1 MSAAAVLNA
10 ERIKLSTTRSPLW
23 SAVAV
28 AVLSLGLAAM
38 QASTVYGPGPLEPQK
53 AAMGV
58 AVFGVPVLMILSAL
72 TVTNEYRSG
81 LIRTTFMAV
90 PNRTLVLVAKAIVA
104 AAFSSFYAAV
114 MVVASIVVARSD
126 LDWRLVGA
134 IALYAALAAVLGV
147 AVGALLR
154 ASAGAV
160 ALLLLW
166 PLVAEPLLGNMPN
179 ISTEVGPYLP
189 FGECV
194 HLHRRAVA
202 LPGLRHAVGTVG
214 VDRVLRGRGGGRVRR
229 GAGHRQPARRMS
241 PKTMRARIAASEDR
255 SERSRADR
263 QLTWGRWGANRVR

>member
-147 AVGALLR
+147 AVGALLW

-189 FGECV
+189 FGNAFIFTGV
-194 HLHRRAVA
+194 QWLYPDYAMPWGPLGSIVYFAGVAAAAFVAALVSVNRRDA
-202 LPGLRHAVGTVG
+202 
-214 VDRVLRGRGGGRVRR
+214 
-229 GAGHRQPARRMS
+229 
-241 PKTMRARIAASEDR
+241 
-255 SERSRADR
+255 
-263 QLTWGRWGANRVR
+263 

>member
-114 MVVASIVVARSD
+114 MVLASIVVARSD
-126 LDWRLVGA
+126 PDWRLVGA

-166 PLVAEPLLGNMPN
+166 PLVAEPLMGNMPN

-189 FGECV
+189 FGNAFIFTGV
-194 HLHRRAVA
+194 QWLYPDYAMPWGPLGSIVYFAGVAAAAFVAALVSVNRRDA
-202 LPGLRHAVGTVG
+202 
-214 VDRVLRGRGGGRVRR
+214 
-229 GAGHRQPARRMS
+229 
-241 PKTMRARIAASEDR
+241 
-255 SERSRADR
+255 
-263 QLTWGRWGANRVR
+263 